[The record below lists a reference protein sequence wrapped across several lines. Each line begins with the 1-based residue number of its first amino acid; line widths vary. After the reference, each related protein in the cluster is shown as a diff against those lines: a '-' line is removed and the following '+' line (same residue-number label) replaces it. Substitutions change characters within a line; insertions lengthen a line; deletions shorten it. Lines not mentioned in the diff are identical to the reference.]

1 MYNWIKDFLHERSIQ
16 VRINTAFSHQVNVE
30 NGTPQGSVISPILF
44 SIMID
49 DVFDN
54 IDRDIGRSLFADD
67 GALWKRGK
75 NIKHIVKKTAECY
88 RESGTVV
95 LEMGF

>member
-1 MYNWIKDFLHERSIQ
+1 M
-16 VRINTAFSHQVNVE
+16 
-30 NGTPQGSVISPILF
+30 
-44 SIMID
+44 MC
-49 DVFDN
+49 FDN

-67 GALWKRGK
+67 GALWKRVK